1 MRVRSKLADVE
12 FRVGRIERKGHTLV
26 ISSHPA
32 QSMRSKVYVT
42 PDDVLSFLGQLLRS
56 PGGLLFVIGLPW
68 FWYRARRERM
78 QGSKQKR

>member
-12 FRVGRIERKGHTLV
+12 FRVGAIERKGNTLV
-26 ISSHPA
+26 IASHPE

-42 PDDVLSFLGQLLRS
+42 PDDVVSFLGQLLRS

-78 QGSKQKR
+78 QGKAKR